1 MSDAAQPSR
10 LLCRLEDVPEGG
22 GKEFWFGADM
32 QRFGVFL
39 LRQGGEIR
47 AYRNSCPHLG
57 TPLNIRP
64 DRFLDIA
71 KEHIICAT
79 HGALFRI
86 TDGFCLRGPCIGA
99 SLETV
104 AIEIRRGAIYLSESA
119 AE

>member
-1 MSDAAQPSR
+1 MSDAALPGL
-10 LLCRLEDVPEGG
+10 LLCRLEDLPEGG
-22 GKEFWFGADM
+22 SKEFWFGADL

-39 LRQGGEIR
+39 LRQGR
-47 AYRNSCPHLG
+47 NVHAYRNSCPHLG

-71 KEHIICAT
+71 REHIICAT

-86 TDGFCLRGPCIGA
+86 ADGFCLRGPCIGA

-104 AIEIRRGAIYLSESA
+104 IIEIHDGAIYLGETTA
-119 AE
+119 G

>member
-1 MSDAAQPSR
+1 MSDAALPGH
-10 LLCRLEDVPEGG
+10 LLCRLEDLPEGG
-22 GKEFWFGADM
+22 SKEFWFGADV

-39 LRQGGEIR
+39 LRQGR
-47 AYRNSCPHLG
+47 NVHAYRNCCPHLG

-86 TDGFCLRGPCIGA
+86 ADGFCLRGPCIGA

-104 AIEIRRGAIYLSESA
+104 IIEIYDGAIYLCETTA
-119 AE
+119 G